1 MEAQTATDPLQ
12 EVILA
17 RRARALDAMRK
28 FRPMSVWGQL
38 VVLLFMAAMTFLMS
52 AVGMLR
58 SVPDRTALPLLVAI
72 FFVAGNAIRTQ
83 RQVQALVELVSRDL
97 EEA

>member
-1 MEAQTATDPLQ
+1 
-12 EVILA
+12 
-17 RRARALDAMRK
+17 
-28 FRPMSVWGQL
+28 
-38 VVLLFMAAMTFLMS
+38 
-52 AVGMLR
+52 MLR
-58 SVPDRTALPLLVAI
+58 PVPDRTAYFALPLLIAI